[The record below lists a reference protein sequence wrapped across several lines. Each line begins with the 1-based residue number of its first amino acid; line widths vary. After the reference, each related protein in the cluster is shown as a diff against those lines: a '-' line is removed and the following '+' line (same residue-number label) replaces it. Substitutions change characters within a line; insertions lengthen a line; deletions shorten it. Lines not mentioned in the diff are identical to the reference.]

1 MRTQWIAIAGIVVVI
16 IGTALFVTG
25 ALMTRLTSLS
35 FIPRKICDVGHRN
48 SRCQGVKYFA
58 LGSEG
63 CESDNDEIFY
73 YPGVEVRRLASP
85 FIPAIAKCDFHLGW
99 IIIVHV
105 VPGAAT

>member
-63 CESDNDEIFY
+63 DVNLTTTKSFT
-73 YPGVEVRRLASP
+73 
-85 FIPAIAKCDFHLGW
+85 IPVSK
-99 IIIVHV
+99 
-105 VPGAAT
+105 